1 LIYEGR
7 TLSLNLFLNSRTV
20 ASPAPTTQNATFID
34 VVGANKSLVANECLN
49 TYKTKNETMSIL

>member
-1 LIYEGR
+1 
-7 TLSLNLFLNSRTV
+7 V